1 MSIADLRR
9 EYSQAPLLESDV
21 DADPFRQFHAW
32 LEEALTGGLAEPNA
46 MILATVSADGQ
57 PSARTVLLRGLDDT
71 GFVFYTNYD
80 SRKGR
85 ELAENP
91 RAALVF
97 YWPELQRQVRIEGT
111 VERISPE
118 ESDQY
123 WQTRP
128 RDSQL
133 GAWASAQSAVLPNR
147 GVLEERFREVEKQY
161 EGRDVPRP
169 PNWGGYR
176 VRPTVLEFW
185 QGRPGRLHDRLCYRR
200 LPTGGWKIERLAP

>member
-1 MSIADLRR
+1 M
-9 EYSQAPLLESDV
+9 
-21 DADPFRQFHAW
+21 
-32 LEEALTGGLAEPNA
+32 
-46 MILATVSADGQ
+46 
-57 PSARTVLLRGLDDT
+57 
-71 GFVFYTNYD
+71 
-80 SRKGR
+80 
-85 ELAENP
+85 
-91 RAALVF
+91 F

>member
-21 DADPFRQFHAW
+21 DVDPFRQFHVW

-169 PNWGGYR
+169 PNWGR
-176 VRPTVLEFW
+176 
-185 QGRPGRLHDRLCYRR
+185 
-200 LPTGGWKIERLAP
+200 